1 MLWGQW
7 GDTVDLKSERGDVPR
22 LLFKNGPWGR
32 GPRGDGGEVGTLGE
46 VLAGGDEGSGDE
58 DEEEVCWEKFGK

>member
-32 GPRGDGGEVGTLGE
+32 GPRGDGREVGTLGE
-46 VLAGGDEGSGDE
+46 VLAGGDEG
-58 DEEEVCWEKFGK
+58 FGG